1 MAEPAARATLT
12 IRIDPW
18 LHRSLAAVANA
29 GGESMNAVAETAL
42 SREVVRRAADLADT
56 YERAAAAMRANARL
70 RLADL
75 VDEIAADEATTPE
88 AVPTERATLPP
99 DVTFEAVTARAR
111 RVG

>member
-1 MAEPAARATLT
+1 MVEPASRATLT
-12 IRIDPW
+12 IRIDPS
-18 LHRSLAAVANA
+18 LHRSLAAVADA

-56 YERAAAAMRANARL
+56 YERAAAAMRANAQL

-75 VDEIAADEATTPE
+75 VDEIAADEATIPE
-88 AVPTERATLPP
+88 SVPTERTSLPP
-99 DVTFEAVTARAR
+99 DATFEAVTARAR